1 MKVIL
6 TILILLVVV
15 SAPANAMDT
24 FEEEGFLITTEVGAG
39 PFCVEPKAGLS
50 LFGSG
55 VELKAGRFS
64 GIFGMNVKEISMGY
78 AKVLRGSIDA
88 DDIYIA
94 FGKRLRI
101 PFETLEPHLGMGAGL
116 HILFS
121 DDKSEERKLHGARFG
136 ATLDIGGAYKI
147 TDKIAIGPNIKYVF
161 TVKKVY
167 WHNPFVPHVHQDIFH
182 YFIFN
187 VHTSFAAIGR

>member
-1 MKVIL
+1 MKFICTVL
-6 TILILLVVV
+6 SLLVLV
-15 SAPANAMDT
+15 SAPANAVDT
-24 FEEEGFLITTEVGAG
+24 SMEEEGFSITAEVGAG
-39 PFCVEPKAGLS
+39 PFFVEPNAGLS

-55 VELKAGRFS
+55 VEFKAGRFS
-64 GIFGMNVKEISMGY
+64 GLFGMNVKEISMGY

-88 DDIYIA
+88 DDVYIT
-94 FGKRLRI
+94 FGERLRI
-101 PFETLEPHLGMGAGL
+101 PFETFEPHLGMGAGL

-121 DDKSEERKLHGARFG
+121 NDKSEERKLHGARFG
-136 ATLDIGGAYKI
+136 ATLDIGVAYKV

-167 WHNPFVPHVHQDIFH
+167 WHNPFAPHVHKDIFH

-187 VHTSFAAIGR
+187 IHSRFSVD